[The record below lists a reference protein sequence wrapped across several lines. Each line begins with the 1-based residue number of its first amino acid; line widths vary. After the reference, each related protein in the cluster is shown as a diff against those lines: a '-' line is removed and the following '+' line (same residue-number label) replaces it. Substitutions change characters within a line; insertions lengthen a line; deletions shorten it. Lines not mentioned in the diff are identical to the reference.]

1 MPSVKV
7 YNIKGDEVSSV
18 DLPEDLFSNDKYDHL
33 LHEVVRYS
41 QAARRQGSHKTKGR
55 AEVKG
60 GGRKIYKQKGTGRAR
75 HGGSRAPQFRG
86 GGVVFGPTPRSYDFK
101 LNKKVRRG
109 ALKSAMSRRAG
120 ADRVV
125 VFDSLELAE
134 AKTKPVAELLG
145 KMGISSALFVLPE
158 TNDNVERS
166 ARNIPYIKVLSQE
179 GINVEDVLRHEH
191 LVLTTAA
198 VEKLQ
203 ERLQA

>member
-18 DLPEDLFSNDKYDHL
+18 DLPEDLFDNDKYDHL
-33 LHEVVRYS
+33 LHQVVRYS
-41 QAARRQGSHKTKGR
+41 QAARRQGTHKTKGR

-60 GGRKIYKQKGTGRAR
+60 GGRKIYRQKGTGRAR

-86 GGVVFGPTPRSYDFK
+86 GGVVFGPQPRSYAFK
-101 LNKKVRRG
+101 LNKKVRRA
-109 ALKSAMSRRAG
+109 ALKSAMTRRAS

-134 AKTKPVAELLG
+134 PKTKPVAALLD
-145 KMGISSALFVLPE
+145 KLGIKSALFVVGE
-158 TNDNVERS
+158 SNQNVQRS

-191 LVLTTAA
+191 LVLTTAT

-203 ERLQA
+203 ERLKA

>member
-18 DLPEDLFSNDKYDHL
+18 ELPEDLFGNDKYDHL

-41 QAARRQGSHKTKGR
+41 QAARRQGTHKTKGR

-109 ALKSAMSRRAG
+109 ALKSALSRRAN
-120 ADRVV
+120 AQRVV
-125 VFDSLELAE
+125 VFDSLDLAE
-134 AKTKPVAELLG
+134 AKTKPVADLLG
-145 KMGISSALFVLPE
+145 KLGIGSALVVLPE
-158 TNDNVERS
+158 ANSNVEKS
-166 ARNIPYIKVLSQE
+166 ARNIPYVKVLSQE
-179 GINVEDVLRHEH
+179 GLNVEDILRHEH
-191 LVLTTAA
+191 LVLTTAT

-203 ERLQA
+203 ERL